1 MNVTKSRGYKFAS
14 FFVREMHT
22 NFLIH
27 SSRLKILNRL
37 LRNQLNSSVL
47 WFTSLNIRPVV
58 FNHNILQIINS
69 NKWNLHMKTSIYI
82 DTYIC
87 FNRLCL
93 YYTQSALYN
102 MSHVTWPVLL
112 IQIIEAKWL
121 DLFWTIFDLKEEQT
135 HDLNFRFIC
144 DNLHFHAQIYLY
156 MEIVCS
162 TLLGYSSINLE
173 FLPLSLKKDQII
185 R

>member
-69 NKWNLHMKTSIYI
+69 NKWNLHMKKSIYI

-87 FNRLCL
+87 FNRYCVCTTHSRPYITWVMLHDQ
-93 YYTQSALYN
+93 YYWFKSSKQN
-102 MSHVTWPVLL
+102 DL
-112 IQIIEAKWL
+112 I
-121 DLFWTIFDLKEEQT
+121 
-135 HDLNFRFIC
+135 
-144 DNLHFHAQIYLY
+144 
-156 MEIVCS
+156 CS
-162 TLLGYSSINLE
+162 GP
-173 FLPLSLKKDQII
+173 FLI
-185 R
+185 